1 MGVDDKAI
9 GDMDSKMEAKIAK
22 LRVEL
27 KVKMAKNHGE
37 VKSEM
42 AELHAK
48 VGKFNDGIK
57 SLGRDLKRMYRAV
70 LLAYIMYIIWTSN

>member
-1 MGVDDKAI
+1 
-9 GDMDSKMEAKIAK
+9 MDSKMEAKIAK

-27 KVKMAKNHGE
+27 KAKMAKNHGE

-57 SLGRDLKRMYRAV
+57 SLGRDFTRMYRAV
-70 LLAYIMYIIWTSN
+70 LLAYIMYIIYTSN